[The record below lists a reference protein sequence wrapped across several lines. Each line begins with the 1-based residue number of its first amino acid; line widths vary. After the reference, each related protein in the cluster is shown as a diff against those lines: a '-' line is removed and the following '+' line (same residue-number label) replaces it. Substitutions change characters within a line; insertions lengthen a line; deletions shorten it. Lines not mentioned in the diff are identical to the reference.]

1 MKKLKIWVIVM
12 GIFGVIGLTSF
23 IIKGTGEAIDVAHKE
38 FGAQAALS
46 KYEWFI
52 DTSAIL
58 DKMASDIGIYTEKQK
73 MCETVRD
80 RLAREQ
86 CMLWSQEIA
95 GIKSTYNDTVAE
107 YNSASKKFNWELFNT
122 NDLKPIYQTK

>member
-1 MKKLKIWVIVM
+1 MKKVKIWIAVM

-23 IIKGTGEAIDVAHKE
+23 IIKGTGEAMDVAHKE
-38 FGAQAALS
+38 FGAKAALS

-80 RLAREQ
+80 RLSREQ
-86 CMLWSQEIA
+86 CMLWSQELA